1 MRVFLLI
8 LSVCTLAA
16 WSAGAVNNSLL
27 MSKKPAK
34 KLSEYNLFEDPAA
47 QIPSAGLIRYDLNNP
62 LFTDYALKIRYLYVP
77 GGAGA
82 AVYQEQ
88 AVLDFPIGS
97 VLVKTF
103 AYPKT
108 FDEPTKDVRFIETR
122 LLVRKAEG
130 WKAYPYI
137 WNEDQSEAI
146 LKVAGGR
153 MQIPVIWRGGH
164 SGKIDYLVPNMN
176 QCKGCHTNANKVLTP
191 IGPKVRNLN
200 RLTYEGNLNQITV
213 LQNAGYLSGVPKD
226 FTEIPK
232 TPDPFDVDS
241 GSLLE
246 RGRAYLDGNCAH
258 CHSAGH
264 PADTSGLYLNY
275 EEERSIHWGVNKP
288 PVAAGRGAGG
298 LRVDIEPGS
307 PEQSILL
314 YRMDSIDPGVM
325 MPELGRSTIH
335 KEGVELIRDFIRS
348 LD

>member
-1 MRVFLLI
+1 M
-8 LSVCTLAA
+8 LAA

-34 KLSEYNLFEDPAA
+34 KLSEYALFEDSTA
-47 QIPSAGLIRYDLNNP
+47 QVPSAGLIRYELNNP

-77 GGAGA
+77 QSTGA
-82 AVYQEQ
+82 AAYQEQ
-88 AVLDFPIGS
+88 TVLDFPIGS

-103 AYPKT
+103 AYPKS
-108 FDEPTKDVRFIETR
+108 FDDPAQNVRFIETR
-122 LLVRKAEG
+122 LLVRKADG

-153 MQIPVIWRGGH
+153 MQIPIIWQGGRT
-164 SGKIDYLVPNMN
+164 GNIDYLVPNMN
-176 QCKGCHTNANKVLTP
+176 QCKGCHINSNKEFAP

-200 RLTYEGNLNQITV
+200 RLTYDGNSNQLTM
-213 LQNAGYLSGVPKD
+213 LQNAGYLSGVPSDLTKV
-226 FTEIPK
+226 PR
-232 TPDPFDVDS
+232 TPDPFNVDS
-241 GSLLE
+241 GSLFE
-246 RGRAYLDGNCAH
+246 RARAYLDGNCAH
-258 CHSAGH
+258 CHTPGH

-275 EEERSIHWGVNKP
+275 EEERAIHWGVDKP

-298 LRVDIEPGS
+298 LQVDIDPGS

-314 YRMDSIDPGVM
+314 YRMDSLDPGVM
-325 MPELGRSTIH
+325 MPELGRATIH
-335 KEGVELIRDFIRS
+335 KEGVELIRDFIQS

>member
-1 MRVFLLI
+1 MCLL
-8 LSVCTLAA
+8 TL

-27 MSKKPAK
+27 MAKRPAK
-34 KLSEYNLFEDPAA
+34 KLSEYALFEDTAA
-47 QIPSAGLIRYDLNNP
+47 QIPSSGLIRYELNNP

-77 GGAGA
+77 SEAGPA
-82 AVYQEQ
+82 AYQTQ
-88 AVLDFPIGS
+88 TTLDFPIGS

-108 FDEPTKDVRFIETR
+108 FEEPTKDIRFIETR
-122 LLVRKAEG
+122 LLVRKADG

-153 MQIPVIWRGGH
+153 MQIPVTWQGGH
-164 SGKIDYLVPNMN
+164 TGNIDYLVPNMN
-176 QCKGCHTNANKVLTP
+176 QCKGCHVNGNKEFTP
-191 IGPKVRNLN
+191 IGPKIRNLN
-200 RLTYEGNLNQITV
+200 RLTYEGDLNQITV
-213 LQNAGYLSGVPKD
+213 LQNAGYVSGVPED
-226 FTEIPK
+226 LAEIPK
-232 TPDPFDVDS
+232 TPDPFDPGS
-241 GSLLE
+241 GSLFE
-246 RGRAYLDGNCAH
+246 RGRAYLDANCAH

-264 PADTSGLYLNY
+264 PADTSALYLNY
-275 EEERSIHWGVNKP
+275 EEDRAIHWGVNKP